1 MEAMQGLKS
10 ALSKKDFENKFRPA
24 YREMAYIEI
33 KSGKK
38 QGFWIF
44 KTHVYGIDELLESE
58 HFSKIDS
65 IVEKIRDDVISWE
78 RKSQLSFFDKYIYT
92 ESRRKFDKDLHDLK
106 AEICRRENTWF
117 ENLDK
122 VLNIF
127 IELVVNKLPQFS
139 SLFLPFSA
147 LGMAF
152 QLLSGKTEPLKLPP
166 STK

>member
-1 MEAMQGLKS
+1 MEALQGLKN

-24 YREMAYIEI
+24 YREMAYIEL

-44 KTHVYGIDELLESE
+44 KSHVYNIEELLESE
-58 HFSKIDS
+58 HFSKMDS
-65 IVEKIRDDVISWE
+65 IVEKIRDDVVSWE
-78 RKSQLSFFDKYIYT
+78 RQSQLSFFDKYIYT
-92 ESRRKFDKDLHDLK
+92 VLRKQFDDDLHALRLK
-106 AEICRRENTWF
+106 ICGRENTWC

-127 IELVVNKLPQFS
+127 IELIVNKLPQFS
-139 SLFLPFSA
+139 TLFVPFSA
-147 LGMAF
+147 VGMAVKLF
-152 QLLSGKTEPLKLPP
+152 SDKTASLKLPP